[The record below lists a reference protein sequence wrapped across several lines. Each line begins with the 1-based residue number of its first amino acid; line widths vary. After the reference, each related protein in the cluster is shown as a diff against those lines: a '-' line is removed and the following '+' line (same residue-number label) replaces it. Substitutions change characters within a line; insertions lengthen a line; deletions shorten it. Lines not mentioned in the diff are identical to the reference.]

1 MHRIRIIVD
10 FIASLA
16 VSDFLIGLFSM
27 PLYTAYLLL
36 DENWVLGSVVCNL
49 WCAQLLPCNVFD
61 RIYEYMYI
69 LGQ

>member
-1 MHRIRIIVD
+1 MYAYSRIVLVFCISVQHRTSMFVD

-36 DENWVLGSVVCNL
+36 DENWVLGSFVCNL
-49 WCAQLLPCNVFD
+49 WCARLL
-61 RIYEYMYI
+61 
-69 LGQ
+69 

>member
-1 MHRIRIIVD
+1 MHSHSLIECQRIECAD

-49 WCAQLLPCNVFD
+49 WCAHLLPPQ
-61 RIYEYMYI
+61 
-69 LGQ
+69 LS